1 MVRGMDSLVSRG
13 LVGVLVAG
21 VDDGK
26 LACDIWCVCMRAC
39 ILVRCGFGERI
50 EFVWCGCK
58 ACIISYD
65 ITCVHVHGCRLLS
78 RWDDLLCA

>member
-21 VDDGK
+21 VDNGE

-39 ILVRCGFGERI
+39 ILVRCGFGLNS
-50 EFVWCGCK
+50 FGADAKDVLFHT
-58 ACIISYD
+58 ISRAYMC
-65 ITCVHVHGCRLLS
+65 TG
-78 RWDDLLCA
+78 AGY